1 MGLERWTLH
10 TDLDPGAEVEGDL
23 DGSRPLVAGQL
34 RGGQRVGDGAGGGH
48 VAAPLPVHPLA
59 LGALDVGAGGAA
71 QESLEA
77 GAVVGVAAA
86 RQAEGG
92 GVLLHE
98 ADGALLLR
106 VAAGPGHRVG
116 GDEVPAPA
124 SCSWSRSSRGRCVS
138 AGPGAASTTELSFDI
153 SNFKLKCSR

>member
-1 MGLERWTLH
+1 MT
-10 TDLDPGAEVEGDL
+10 
-23 DGSRPLVAGQL
+23 GQL

-71 QESLEA
+71 QESLQTRPM
-77 GAVVGVAAA
+77 VGVAAA

-92 GVLLHE
+92 VVLLHE

-106 VAAGPGHRVG
+106 VAASPGHRVE
-116 GDEVPAPA
+116 GDEVPAPGSCSCCHPAA
-124 SCSWSRSSRGRCVS
+124 SCSWSRSYHGS
-138 AGPGAASTTELSFDI
+138 
-153 SNFKLKCSR
+153 

>member
-106 VAAGPGHRVG
+106 VPAGPGHRVG

-124 SCSWSRSSRGRCVS
+124 SCSCCHPAASWSWSRSPRGC
-138 AGPGAASTTELSFDI
+138 
-153 SNFKLKCSR
+153 